1 MDMSQEFEKKGIE
14 VKDIIRNR
22 DVSIEGLYL
31 DLNLQELARKNNGKL
46 VITNY
51 ITDTD
56 DVIATKDENGEF
68 QVAKELKNSSDWKLF
83 NELSAQADLLFTGKD
98 YLERVSKLGEKAQNI
113 LNPFDS
119 NGAFKYLG
127 DWRLENGFKSRNPD
141 VAVLSRSLDFDVP
154 KNLLL
159 NDRKVYIFT
168 TYESA
173 KSKKAQDLINN
184 GLKVIGAGDEG
195 VDGSKM
201 VDYLKDRGVYNV
213 MKNTTGPRVFDILLK
228 ANAVDMIFITQ
239 VQKKIS
245 YSDTSDVQRV
255 LVGGGK
261 VEDLKGFSLY
271 RKYRQ
276 DAATTGIGDTVTQE
290 FRIYASNEFQKRL

>member
-1 MDMSQEFEKKGIE
+1 MDMSQEFEKRGM
-14 VKDIIRNR
+14 VVSDIIRNR
-22 DVSIEGLYL
+22 DVDIVGLYL
-31 DLNLQELARKNNGKL
+31 DLNLQELARRNGGKL

-56 DVIATKDENGEF
+56 DVIATKDKKGEF

-83 NELSAQADLLFTGKD
+83 NELSAQADILFTGKD
-98 YLERVSKLGEKAQNI
+98 YLERVSKLGEKAQNV
-113 LNPFDS
+113 LNPFDANRS
-119 NGAFKYLG
+119 FSYLG
-127 DWRLENGFKSRNPD
+127 DWRLKNGFEARNPD
-141 VAVLSRSLDFDVP
+141 VAVLSRSLDFDIP
-154 KNLLL
+154 GSLLM

-173 KSKKAQDLINN
+173 KSKKGEELVKN

-195 VDGSKM
+195 VDGAKM
-201 VDYLKDRGVYNV
+201 VEYLKDRGGYKV
-213 MKNTTGPRVFDILLK
+213 MKNTTGPRVFDILLQG
-228 ANAVDMIFITQ
+228 NAVDMIFITQ
-239 VQKKIS
+239 VQKQIS
-245 YSDTSDVQRV
+245 YSDPADVQKV

-276 DAATTGIGDTVTQE
+276 EGATTEIGDKVTQE
-290 FRIYASNEFQKRL
+290 FRIYASREFQKRL